1 MKTIVTET
9 TPLNAHGV
17 DTVSQKIRESLT
29 AYPFL
34 KRRDILRIQFSAEEF
49 MLHWMAEVK
58 DAEIQL
64 SIEQKGRWLNIS
76 PVLIGPGYRCDPLS
90 GESALGGGLAAVTA
104 SQFVLVVL
112 RLKIPVAKLWTILKP
127 SFMVQLASAS
137 SSVAF
142 AESYEAC
149 ERGFGI
155 DRKLVRFALPIGT
168 VMHKPLIA
176 AEFIFIIAAA
186 RGADGVG
193 LNTGSLLILML
204 MAFLLSVAYPPVS
217 GGEITCY
224 TMLLLKM
231 GMDAGLLAVACTLS
245 SVFDTLE
252 APGNT
257 ICTELQLLLTAH
269 KHGMAEKMTD
279 AA

>member
-34 KRRDILRIQFSAEEF
+34 KRRDILRIQLSAEEF

-76 PVLIGPGYRCDPLS
+76 LVLIGPGYRCDPLS

-176 AEFIFIIAAA
+176 AEFIFIIA
-186 RGADGVG
+186 
-193 LNTGSLLILML
+193 
-204 MAFLLSVAYPPVS
+204 
-217 GGEITCY
+217 
-224 TMLLLKM
+224 
-231 GMDAGLLAVACTLS
+231 VACTLS

>member
-1 MKTIVTET
+1 MIQIVFLGMVLGVAMLFLQRQVRTAERLVQEGNALICRILVGFEKVLPLFVYLSMADTALT
-9 TPLNAHGV
+9 T
-17 DTVSQKIRESLT
+17 DVSGLIT
-29 AYPFL
+29 Y
-34 KRRDILRIQFSAEEF
+34 
-49 MLHWMAEVK
+49 VK
-58 DAEIQL
+58 VTLLLA
-64 SIEQKGRWLNIS
+64 
-76 PVLIGPGYRCDPLS
+76 
-90 GESALGGGLAAVTA
+90 AFLAAVTA
-104 SQFVLVVL
+104 SQFVLAVL

-224 TMLLLKM
+224 TMLLLQM

>member
-1 MKTIVTET
+1 
-9 TPLNAHGV
+9 
-17 DTVSQKIRESLT
+17 
-29 AYPFL
+29 
-34 KRRDILRIQFSAEEF
+34 
-49 MLHWMAEVK
+49 
-58 DAEIQL
+58 
-64 SIEQKGRWLNIS
+64 
-76 PVLIGPGYRCDPLS
+76 
-90 GESALGGGLAAVTA
+90 
-104 SQFVLVVL
+104 
-112 RLKIPVAKLWTILKP
+112 
-127 SFMVQLASAS
+127 MVQLASAS

-224 TMLLLKM
+224 TMLLLQM

-257 ICTELQLLLTAH
+257 ICTELQLLLTAD

>member
-1 MKTIVTET
+1 MADTALTTDVSGLITYVKVT
-9 TPLNAHGV
+9 LLLA
-17 DTVSQKIRESLT
+17 
-29 AYPFL
+29 AF
-34 KRRDILRIQFSAEEF
+34 
-49 MLHWMAEVK
+49 
-58 DAEIQL
+58 
-64 SIEQKGRWLNIS
+64 
-76 PVLIGPGYRCDPLS
+76 
-90 GESALGGGLAAVTA
+90 LAAVTA

-204 MAFLLSVAYPPVS
+204 MAFLLSVAPIRRCRAARSPAIRCCFCKWVWMPGCWPLPARS
-217 GGEITCY
+217 RLFLTRWKRRGTR
-224 TMLLLKM
+224 
-231 GMDAGLLAVACTLS
+231 
-245 SVFDTLE
+245 F
-252 APGNT
+252 APS
-257 ICTELQLLLTAH
+257 CSCC
-269 KHGMAEKMTD
+269 
-279 AA
+279 